1 MSKTSIKLRE
11 QKRNRKAIKTI
22 DSSVMG
28 WIERQRKAEG
38 AQAYA
43 LRQAMLQ
50 RQLTVNLGGLYRD
63 R

>member
-11 QKRNRKAIKTI
+11 QKRNKKAIKVE
-22 DSSVMG
+22 DESLNY

-43 LRQAMLQ
+43 QRQLWLQ
-50 RQLTVNLGGLYRD
+50 RQLTVNYGGLYRE